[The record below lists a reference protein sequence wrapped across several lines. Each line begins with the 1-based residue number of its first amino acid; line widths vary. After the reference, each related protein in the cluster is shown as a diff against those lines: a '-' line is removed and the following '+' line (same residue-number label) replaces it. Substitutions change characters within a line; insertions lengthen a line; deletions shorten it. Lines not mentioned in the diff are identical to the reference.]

1 MRIPCRVAI
10 IAEET
15 FGKFPK
21 ATAPDQV
28 VMEYKHFYNQLANY
42 IPEAASSLLEN
53 ERFIEYIKTYGDKKI
68 YEFADFMMMTMPS
81 PRTDHYSNSNFFKI
95 QKAVTSYANE
105 IIDQL
110 GFFPLRID
118 LDVLSQ
124 METYGTAILFLGLIF
139 DIIIL
144 LFTTLSILL
153 FYSLLMIS
161 VETKT
166 FEFGVMRMVGLSKT
180 GIINVIILQSFMYV
194 VPAMLVGFVCS
205 VPALILIYTIIF
217 NDESLAE

>member
-1 MRIPCRVAI
+1 
-10 IAEET
+10 
-15 FGKFPK
+15 
-21 ATAPDQV
+21 
-28 VMEYKHFYNQLANY
+28 MEYKHFYNQLANY

-68 YEFADFMMMTMPS
+68 YEFADFMMMTMPA

-194 VPAMLVGFVCS
+194 VPALLVGFVFS

-217 NDESLAE
+217 NDESMAEQNPYPSSSAIS